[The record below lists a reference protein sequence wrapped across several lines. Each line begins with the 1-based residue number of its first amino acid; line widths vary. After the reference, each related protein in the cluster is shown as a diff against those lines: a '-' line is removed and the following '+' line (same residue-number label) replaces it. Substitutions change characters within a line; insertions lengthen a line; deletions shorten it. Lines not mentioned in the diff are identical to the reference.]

1 MAVAGDGPEI
11 PALRAL
17 AAKLAVPTHFHGWV
31 GNVELENILRHTDL
45 LAMPSLWPEPFG
57 LLGVE
62 AGCFGVPSVGY
73 SHGGI
78 PDWLVEGKSGT
89 LAPSPPT
96 VEELAEAIIRAV
108 GDPVQYEQMRRGAW
122 EMAKR
127 FNVEDHMRRLAEV
140 LRNAAMTSR

>member
-1 MAVAGDGPEI
+1 
-11 PALRAL
+11 
-17 AAKLAVPTHFHGWV
+17 
-31 GNVELENILRHTDL
+31 VELENILRHADL